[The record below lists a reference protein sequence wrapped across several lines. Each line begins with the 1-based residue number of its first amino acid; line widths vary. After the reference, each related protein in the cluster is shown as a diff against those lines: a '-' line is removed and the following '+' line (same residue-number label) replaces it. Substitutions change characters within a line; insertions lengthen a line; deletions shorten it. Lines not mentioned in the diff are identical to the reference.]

1 MSIQDSLNNLQ
12 AQISAAFQ
20 KVNAEITALDA
31 EKLDATNYTAA
42 DVLSK
47 LLQVDGS
54 GSGLDAD
61 TLDGKQLATLESELK
76 TYADQVAAA
85 IVDASPETLD
95 TLRELAAALGDD
107 PNFAAT
113 VAAQLGLKLDASA
126 YTAADVLAKLLTV
139 DGAGSG
145 LNADLLDGMHAGEFA
160 TAAQGAKADSAVQ
173 PGDLGTAA
181 AKDAPAT
188 GNATAAQVVLGS
200 DTRLSDTRT
209 PKAHAHAIAEVTGL
223 QAALNGKLAT
233 AGTAADAAKLG
244 GVDAAQYITTADT
257 IDCGVL

>member
-1 MSIQDSLNNLQ
+1 MTIQASLQNLQ
-12 AQISAAFQ
+12 TQIAA
-20 KVNAEITALDA
+20 ALGRLQSD
-31 EKLDATNYTAA
+31 KLDATNYTAA

-76 TYADQVAAA
+76 DYADQAVNALAGAA
-85 IVDASPETLD
+85 PEVLD
-95 TLRELAAALGDD
+95 TLQELAAALGDD

-223 QAALNGKLAT
+223 QTALDGKLAT

>member
-1 MSIQDSLNNLQ
+1 MTIQASLQNLQ
-12 AQISAAFQ
+12 TQIAA
-20 KVNAEITALDA
+20 ALGKLQSD
-31 EKLDATNYTAA
+31 KLDASVYAAA
-42 DVLSK
+42 DVLAK
-47 LLQVDGS
+47 LLQVDGP

-76 TYADQVAAA
+76 AYADQAVNALAGAA
-85 IVDASPETLD
+85 PEVLD
-95 TLRELAAALGDD
+95 TLQELAAALGDD

-113 VAAQLGLKLDASA
+113 VATQLGLKLDASA

-200 DTRLSDTRT
+200 DTRLSDART
-209 PKAHAHAIAEVTGL
+209 PTAHTHAIADVTDL
-223 QAALNGKLAT
+223 QAALDGKLAT
-233 AGTAADAAKLG
+233 TGTAADAAKLG